1 MDCISRALHDLR
13 EHKTHLEGL
22 EGLEGLD
29 QSVFL
34 QKTVTGTCL
43 LLYNNRLRDF
53 EVDSLPSTSPT
64 CDCISH
70 GSNRTSSSAND
81 IIIIRLGKSAMNR
94 FAEYGELL
102 LQEIS
107 QGHGD
112 KNLEDISKRYKVVQE
127 RFLRALGDLRHGEKL
142 VLYETLTR
150 GYRLDF
156 TLPYAE
162 IMHPGL

>member
-1 MDCISRALHDLR
+1 MTCISHAVHDLR
-13 EHKTHLEGL
+13 KHKTH
-22 EGLEGLD
+22 LEGLD

-34 QKTVTGTCL
+34 QRTVTETYL
-43 LLYNNRLRDF
+43 SIYDNRLRDIG
-53 EVDSLPSTSPT
+53 VDPLPPTSPT
-64 CDCISH
+64 CDCIGH

-81 IIIIRLGKSAMNR
+81 IIIIRLGEAAMNR
-94 FAEYGELL
+94 FPEYGELL

-107 QGHGD
+107 QRRVRGD
-112 KNLEDISKRYKVVQE
+112 KNLGDISKRYEVVQE
-127 RFLRALGDLRHGEKL
+127 RFQRALGYLQHGEKL
-142 VLYETLTR
+142 ELYETLTR